1 MTMRPKPTLL
11 LALALALALCLT
23 GCSEAGTSQS
33 TPATSSGQQSTQA
46 QADASA
52 TSSPADTES
61 PADASSQ
68 ADQSDPAGILSQFSA
83 QDLEGNDFDQ
93 SMFQGYTLTMV
104 NVWATFCTPCI
115 NEMPDLGTLAQDYQD
130 QGVQIVGLVSDVLA
144 MDGSLD
150 QDQMELA
157 REIVDSTAANYTHLV
172 PSEDL
177 YNLLGQITSVPTT
190 FFVDENGAQVG
201 GTYIGAKDKDQW
213 QQIIDQLL
221 TEVEA

>member
-1 MTMRPKPTLL
+1 MKRSITLL
-11 LALALALALCLT
+11 LALSLTLCLT
-23 GCSEAGTSQS
+23 ACGGQPS
-33 TPATSSGQQSTQA
+33 SSGTVQSVPRSSSEPSDTQQPS
-46 QADASA
+46 DAAGS
-52 TSSPADTES
+52 
-61 PADASSQ
+61 
-68 ADQSDPAGILSQFSA
+68 DQSSAQSAPAGILSDFSA

-93 SMFQGYTLTMV
+93 TMLQDHTLTMV

-115 NEMPDLGTLAQDYQD
+115 NEMPDLGTLAQEYQD
-130 QGVQIVGLVSDVLA
+130 QGVQIVGLVSDVLT

-157 REIVDSTAANYTHLV
+157 REIVASTSADYTHLV

-177 YNLLGQITSVPTT
+177 YFLLGQISSVPTT

-201 GTYIGAKDKDQW
+201 GTYVGSKDKEQW
-213 QQIIDQLL
+213 QEIIDQLL

>member
-1 MTMRPKPTLL
+1 MKPSIILL
-11 LALALALALCLT
+11 LALSLTLCLT
-23 GCSEAGTSQS
+23 ACGGQPSSSSTVQSVPQSSVEPSDAQQPSDAAGS
-33 TPATSSGQQSTQA
+33 
-46 QADASA
+46 
-52 TSSPADTES
+52 
-61 PADASSQ
+61 
-68 ADQSDPAGILSQFSA
+68 DQSSAQSAPAGILSDFSA

-93 SMFQGYTLTMV
+93 TMLQGHALTMV

-115 NEMPDLGTLAQDYQD
+115 NEMPELGELSQEYADR
-130 QGVQIVGLVSDVLA
+130 GVQIVGLVSDVLA
-144 MDGSLD
+144 MDGTLD

-157 REIVDSTAANYTHLV
+157 REIVDSTSADYTHLA

-177 YNLLGQITSVPTT
+177 FNLLGQISSVPTT

-221 TEVEA
+221 AEVEA